1 MFCRQAGISAG
12 SLARKMRSAI
22 VAVEFQA
29 LRRGFWAVQGVEIQS
44 WVSLA
49 FPETSLLNRETSVMI
64 LIQ

>member
-1 MFCRQAGISAG
+1 
-12 SLARKMRSAI
+12 MRSAI